1 MQFLVKLLTLL
12 LLSLAGCGGM
22 RPTDFKDEPLR
33 LVPEIYFEGKSRGV
47 GVFFDRF
54 GGLQTSFV
62 VDVEGSFRDDILTL
76 TEKLTYKNGETL
88 DRVYV
93 IKKMSNNRYIGT
105 TPDVEGD
112 IIIEVY
118 GNTMKWTYDLN
129 QKINNSIVL
138 LHFNDW
144 MHLQPDGIILNR
156 AYASKFGIRVG
167 EVFMSIRKL

>member
-1 MQFLVKLLTLL
+1 MKILASLLTLI
-12 LLSLAGCGGM
+12 LLSLTGCGGM

-54 GGLQTSFV
+54 GVLQTSFV
-62 VDVEGSFRDDILTL
+62 VDVEGSFKDNILTL

-93 IKKMSNNRYIGT
+93 IRKISDNRYIGT